1 MCRSMVIAVTSTIT
15 LLVGSGVAQQTAG
28 QARATP
34 YPNMAPADAYLMADR
49 SSEIALARSAAPES
63 ISNDAEVLVLGSH
76 GFDVAIKGKNGFTC
90 FVGRGWTS
98 AADPDYWNP
107 KVRVPICVNAA
118 AARTYLLRVM
128 RISAS
133 ALDGRTLPQVNAMIA
148 GAVTRKELPP
158 MEPGA
163 ICYMMSKQGYGGEVL
178 PHWPS
183 HLIVLLFDL
192 DPAMWG
198 ANLPDS
204 PVLAAVDPSEHLTQF
219 VIPVGKWSDGTD
231 DLPAAPH
238 IHPYAL

>member
-1 MCRSMVIAVTSTIT
+1 MRRSIVVAVVSTVT
-15 LLVGSGVAQQTAG
+15 LLVGSGVAQETAG

-34 YPNMAPADAYLMADR
+34 YPNMFPADAYLTADR
-49 SSEIALARSAAPES
+49 SAEIALARSAAPAS

-76 GFDVAIKGKNGFTC
+76 GFDVAIKGRNGFTC

-107 KVRVPICVNAA
+107 KVRVPMCANAA
-118 AARTYLLRVM
+118 AARTYLPRIK
-128 RISAS
+128 RISAL
-133 ALDGRTLPQVNAMIA
+133 ALAGRTLPQVNAIIA
-148 GAVTRKELPP
+148 DAVTRKELSP
-158 MEPGA
+158 MESGA
-163 ICYMMSKQGYGGEVL
+163 MCYMMSKQGYGGEVQ

-183 HLIVLLFDL
+183 HLMFFYSDL
-192 DPAMWG
+192 DPATWG

-231 DLPAAPH
+231 DPLAAPH
-238 IHPYAL
+238 IHP